1 MKKPDPVALR
11 RHKRKKRKSRTKVK
25 VETPADI
32 LAANLT
38 VQAND
43 VLAAW
48 RAYQEERQYVPPPT
62 KGWAGFKH
70 RHAQRK
76 ERFYARVTKVRALR
90 GCVTLYKRW
99 KEMNK
104 PKRSTEGYRVD
115 ETGPEFPAS
124 LMDRASFM
132 QLSLWARTHNVT
144 QPELYGLYETYR
156 SHLAM
161 KTHPDESRKLPNR
174 VSLLYFQDLFD
185 HGMSEAASLVL
196 LPTLFVKETHGL
208 AKAKVNFEI
217 DFVRFVIAGY
227 AFARCS
233 PAGVVLKFFRL
244 LLDYHMCNEQ
254 VYITLRP
261 FEELVALIHGGINR
275 PLLVLFH
282 EAFGKRTHVRF
293 VEMVRACVAMPPLL
307 YPLFV
312 FHRHF
317 KRKFFNNHFW
327 ARHALPCMDPS
338 EEDLFT
344 HLLIP
349 PAMERSLDG
358 ARCLEDA
365 WRLAARRVFGWV
377 RMPMTDA
384 SEYWLELKCDDCRDL
399 DDEPPDETVVAHH
412 TAALRQHFGFR
423 FGKFVATLAF
433 DARPLAP
440 GALPAST
447 WALFEEP
454 LRSCLEP
461 GGADL
466 DCTATTTA
474 TPRRRPVREWPNPV
488 AEDPHVLKGPDSFY
502 HKQPADV
509 LRHGWTTLRD
519 PQSGADFYY
528 HAPTGE
534 SQWLDPRYD
543 YLVSG
548 WEGRKSCFSESRRRD
563 AIDKGKIVIPGVTDV
578 DPDTGLPSGED
589 HLHVGGHRGAAV
601 FHRRPEGKQAGDR
614 SDDVKNPLADDASS
628 VNSNLSSRSGVS
640 SLASG
645 GGPGQANTKLDVKK
659 KGAMAVLSAAGALR
673 K

>member
-1 MKKPDPVALR
+1 M
-11 RHKRKKRKSRTKVK
+11 
-25 VETPADI
+25 
-32 LAANLT
+32 
-38 VQAND
+38 
-43 VLAAW
+43 
-48 RAYQEERQYVPPPT
+48 
-62 KGWAGFKH
+62 
-70 RHAQRK
+70 
-76 ERFYARVTKVRALR
+76 
-90 GCVTLYKRW
+90 
-99 KEMNK
+99 
-104 PKRSTEGYRVD
+104 
-115 ETGPEFPAS
+115 
-124 LMDRASFM
+124 
-132 QLSLWARTHNVT
+132 
-144 QPELYGLYETYR
+144 
-156 SHLAM
+156 
-161 KTHPDESRKLPNR
+161 
-174 VSLLYFQDLFD
+174 
-185 HGMSEAASLVL
+185 
-196 LPTLFVKETHGL
+196 
-208 AKAKVNFEI
+208 
-217 DFVRFVIAGY
+217 
-227 AFARCS
+227 
-233 PAGVVLKFFRL
+233 
-244 LLDYHMCNEQ
+244 
-254 VYITLRP
+254 
-261 FEELVALIHGGINR
+261 
-275 PLLVLFH
+275 
-282 EAFGKRTHVRF
+282 
-293 VEMVRACVAMPPLL
+293 
-307 YPLFV
+307 
-312 FHRHF
+312 
-317 KRKFFNNHFW
+317 
-327 ARHALPCMDPS
+327 
-338 EEDLFT
+338 
-344 HLLIP
+344 
-349 PAMERSLDG
+349 
-358 ARCLEDA
+358 
-365 WRLAARRVFGWV
+365 
-377 RMPMTDA
+377 
-384 SEYWLELKCDDCRDL
+384 
-399 DDEPPDETVVAHH
+399 
-412 TAALRQHFGFR
+412 FR

-563 AIDKGKIVIPGVTDV
+563 AIDRGKIVIPGVTDV

-589 HLHVGGHRGAAV
+589 HLHVGGHRAAAV

-645 GGPGQANTKLDVKK
+645 GPGQANTKLDVKK